1 MNEQRDDDAPQ
12 GASGPKLPTYRAPPF
27 KAFAWAA
34 IVVVSFSVVL
44 NIVFQQAEQDPVAR
58 MMRMDGPPIESA
70 PAAADV
76 FRLIADYV
84 ARPGRVV
91 YPEPGQARDTSDADA
106 VLRRILSLHERG
118 ESEAALAALA
128 EFRHRYPDHPVS
140 VGLAER
146 GW

>member
-12 GASGPKLPTYRAPPF
+12 GASGSKLPTYRAPPF

-58 MMRMDGPPIESA
+58 MTRMDGSPTKSV
-70 PAAADV
+70 PAVSDV
-76 FRLIADYV
+76 FELIADYV
-84 ARPGRVV
+84 ARADRAGTA
-91 YPEPGQARDTSDADA
+91 EPGQVTDSSDADA
-106 VLRRILSLHERG
+106 ALRRILSLHERG

-128 EFRHRYPDHPVS
+128 EFRQQYPGHPVS
-140 VGLAER
+140 VGLEER

>member
-1 MNEQRDDDAPQ
+1 MNEQRDDDASQ
-12 GASGPKLPTYRAPPF
+12 SKLPTYRAPPF

-58 MMRMDGPPIESA
+58 MTRMDGPPAEA
-70 PAAADV
+70 VPPAGEV

-84 ARPGRVV
+84 ASAERAGSAD
-91 YPEPGQARDTSDADA
+91 PGQVPDTIDADA
-106 VLRRILSLHERG
+106 ALRRILSLHERG
-118 ESEAALAALA
+118 ESEEALAALA
-128 EFRHRYPDHPVS
+128 EFRQRYPRHPVS
-140 VGLAER
+140 VTLAER